1 MDIGAAIML
10 GLAVAALLGYLVL
23 NAIRMKAVTRRF
35 AEQAK
40 ARGWSVIGGT
50 GPLAYTVEGQARGVP
65 FKVVSRRPT
74 GMVGQTRGNAPTTTT
89 VTMTAPRIEGH
100 VIAHPIIQESFGSK
114 LAFAMGG
121 RMLHKLLLGSE
132 TSAVDEM
139 NDVTGAF
146 KGVFPS
152 THIVAATNAA
162 LAQQV
167 FSKDTRQMLTELSR
181 SFGHRRP
188 IVMIRKSTSVA
199 VRVLAEPSSIE
210 DLDALIKM
218 AQLLARPEG

>member
-40 ARGWSVIGGT
+40 ARGWSLIGGT
-50 GPLAYTVEGQARGVP
+50 GSLAYTVEGQARGLP

-74 GMVGQTRGNAPTTTT
+74 GMVGQTRGNAPTITT

-100 VIAHPIIQESFGSK
+100 VIAHPVIPESFSSK
-114 LAFAMGG
+114 LALAMGG

-132 TSAVDEM
+132 ANSVEEM
-139 NDVTGAF
+139 KDVTDAF
-146 KGVFPS
+146 KGVF
-152 THIVAATNAA
+152 
-162 LAQQV
+162 AQ
-167 FSKDTRQMLTELSR
+167 RGGLTCL
-181 SFGHRRP
+181 
-188 IVMIRKSTSVA
+188 
-199 VRVLAEPSSIE
+199 
-210 DLDALIKM
+210 
-218 AQLLARPEG
+218 